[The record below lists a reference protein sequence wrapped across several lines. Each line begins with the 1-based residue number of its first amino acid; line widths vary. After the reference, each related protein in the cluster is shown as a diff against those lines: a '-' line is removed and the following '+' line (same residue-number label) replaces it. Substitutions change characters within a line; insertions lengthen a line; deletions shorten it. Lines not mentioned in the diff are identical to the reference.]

1 MVIDSSFL
9 HVISSVSLFL
19 SKTKEREGWRRK
31 RKWSAQGRRAQ
42 RGEEKT
48 DGEGGCWCTFQ
59 KTGRHVDSHLSSS
72 LSLSL
77 SLFSLFLS
85 LPPPPPV
92 NATAYMHH
100 HEISFVAL
108 FKLACERTE
117 KGRNEE
123 RINERCNERKK
134 KK

>member
-1 MVIDSSFL
+1 VRKEDARREEKRKPM
-9 HVISSVSLFL
+9 
-19 SKTKEREGWRRK
+19 EREVAGARSRK
-31 RKWSAQGRRAQ
+31 LAAMS
-42 RGEEKT
+42 T
-48 DGEGGCWCTFQ
+48 LI
-59 KTGRHVDSHLSSS
+59 SLPLS